1 MTIAFWCVLIA
12 ALLPYAVFGPAS
24 AKLDIRLPRKLASD
38 LEGTPARAYGAH
50 LNHFEAFP
58 FFAASVIIAHI
69 ADGGPSALVNWL
81 AVAFV
86 VVRLFYTAMYLT
98 DRQPLRSASF
108 FVGLLISIAI
118 FISPLFH

>member
-1 MTIAFWCVLIA
+1 MTIAFWCVLVA

-24 AKLDIRLPRKLASD
+24 AKLDIKLPRKLAGE
-38 LEGTPARAYGAH
+38 LEGLPARAYGAH

-58 FFAASVIIAHI
+58 FFAAAVIVAHV
-69 ADGGPSALVNWL
+69 AGGPSALVNWL

-86 VVRLFYTAMYLT
+86 AVRLFYTAAYLA
-98 DRQPLRSASF
+98 DRQPLRSSSF

-118 FISPLFH
+118 FVSPAFR